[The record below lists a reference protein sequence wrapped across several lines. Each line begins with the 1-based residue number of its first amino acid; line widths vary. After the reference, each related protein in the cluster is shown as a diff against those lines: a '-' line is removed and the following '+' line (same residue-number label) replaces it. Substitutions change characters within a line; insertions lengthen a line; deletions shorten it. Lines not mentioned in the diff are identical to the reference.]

1 MFRCKQDNRRRSGLR
16 QDCLYLDVT
25 DDTLKMLFTLIL
37 HVMTRLLAWLK
48 NRKQLMAFALFKS
61 PKAIFFVE
69 Q

>member
-1 MFRCKQDNRRRSGLR
+1 MFSYKEGNRRHSVLCK
-16 QDCLYLDVT
+16 DFLYLDVT

-48 NRKQLMAFALFKS
+48 NRKQLMAFALFKN